1 MKEGEIMPPKAK
13 ITKEMVVN
21 AGFDIVRKEGQENLN
36 VRRIAAELNCS
47 TQPIMYHY
55 KTVEELKADIY
66 AAADSFHTE
75 YIMDPDEKADN
86 PMLSIGL
93 NYIKFGYNE
102 KFLFR
107 FLFQSDKLQNTS
119 LKELLEGEEM
129 EFLIQPLAQQ
139 TGLTLVQARKA
150 FEALFI
156 CAHGMASL
164 LANNSMEY
172 NPEHCA
178 RLLTS
183 TFMGIVGAVMKGEE
197 I

>member
-1 MKEGEIMPPKAK
+1 MPPKAK
-13 ITKEMVVN
+13 ITKEMVIS
-21 AGFDIVRKEGQENLN
+21 AGLSVVRSEGQENLN
-36 VRRIAAELNCS
+36 VRRIAAELECS

-55 KTVEELKADIY
+55 KTVDELKADIY

-75 YIMDPDEKADN
+75 YIMQPNENADN

-93 NYIKFGYNE
+93 NYIRFAYNE

-119 LKELLEGEEM
+119 LMELLKGEEIG
-129 EFLIQPLAQQ
+129 FLLRPLTQQ
-139 TGLTLVQARKA
+139 TGLTMEQAREA

-172 NPEHCA
+172 SEEHSA
-178 RLLTS
+178 RLLTD
-183 TFMGIVGAVMKGEE
+183 TFMGIIDTIMKGA
-197 I
+197 

>member
-1 MKEGEIMPPKAK
+1 MPPKAK
-13 ITKEMVVN
+13 ITKEMVIN

-36 VRRIAAELNCS
+36 VRRIAAELGCS

-55 KTVEELKADIY
+55 KTVDELKADIY
-66 AAADSFHTE
+66 AAADGFHTE
-75 YIMDPDEKADN
+75 YIMKPDKKADN

-93 NYIKFGYNE
+93 NYIRFAHDE

-107 FLFQSDKLQNTS
+107 FLFQSDKLQSANFRD
-119 LKELLEGEEM
+119 LLEGEEKD
-129 EFLIQPLAQQ
+129 FLLQPLSQQ
-139 TGLTLVQARKA
+139 TGLTQEQARTA

-156 CAHGMASL
+156 CAHGLASL

-172 NPEHCA
+172 DEEHCA
-178 RLLTS
+178 RLLTG
-183 TFMGIVGAVMKGEE
+183 TFMGIVGAIMKGEE

>member
-1 MKEGEIMPPKAK
+1 MPPKAK
-13 ITKEMVVN
+13 ITKEMVIT

-75 YIMDPDEKADN
+75 YIMNTDEKSDD

-93 NYIKFGYNE
+93 NYIRFGYTE

-119 LKELLEGEEM
+119 LKELLESEEIG
-129 EFLIQPLAQQ
+129 FLLQPLIRQ
-139 TGLTLVQARKA
+139 TGLNSAQAREA

-156 CAHGMASL
+156 CAHGLASL
-164 LANNSMEY
+164 LANNSMDY
-172 NPEHCA
+172 NEEHSA
-178 RLLTS
+178 RILTN
-183 TFMGIVGAVMKGEE
+183 TFMGIVGAIIKGEE
-197 I
+197 V

>member
-1 MKEGEIMPPKAK
+1 MPPKAK
-13 ITKEMVVN
+13 ITKEMIIN
-21 AGFDIVRKEGQENLN
+21 AGFNIVRKEGQENLN

-66 AAADSFHTE
+66 ASADSFHTE
-75 YIMDPDEKADN
+75 YIMAQDKKAKD

-93 NYIKFGYNE
+93 NYIRFGHDE

-107 FLFQSDKLQNTS
+107 FLFQSDKFQNTS
-119 LKELLEGEEM
+119 LKELLEGEES
-129 EFLIQPLAQQ
+129 EFLLQPLIRQ
-139 TGLTLVQARKA
+139 TGLDPGQAKEA

-156 CAHGMASL
+156 CVHGLASL

-172 NPEHCA
+172 DEEHSA
-178 RLLTS
+178 GMLTN
-183 TFMGIVGAVMKGEE
+183 TFMGIVGAVMKGEKNE
-197 I
+197 KAF